1 LKNKIKVVLKPDKN
15 GNYITTTAMGEPYL
29 SNFTKYSMPSWI
41 EYCNR
46 FGLGLAVVDKE
57 LINFDDKHYK
67 KPIWQQFLIGREMQI
82 IDNSVNNICYLDTD
96 IIISPIAPNIF
107 EFHDDKKISITSLRK
122 NLPFPHD
129 IALRKMA
136 FFRNKYYDQKY
147 PLDSALFI
155 SIDNLYKYNELEVP
169 KLEDEACSGMYVFN
183 AKKYSDFFEHIFYL
197 YTKDIKTLTN
207 GGMQAHFNYHVLNNE
222 VNFLSYKF
230 QAMWVFEQAIKYPFL
245 YDNPSMDMI
254 NKCIDLALMD
264 NYFLHFAGSWH
275 ESNMWKSDGILKKE
289 SISMIKDFAS
299 YLNQP
304 VNGMPVGMVIP

>member
-1 LKNKIKVVLKPDKN
+1 LKNKIKVILKPDNN
-15 GNYITTTAMGEPYL
+15 GNYIITTAMGEPYL
-29 SNFTKYSMPSWI
+29 SNFTKYAMPSWI

-57 LINFDDKHYK
+57 LIDYDDKYYK

-107 EFHDDKKISITSLRK
+107 EFHDDNKISITSLRN
-122 NLPFPHD
+122 NLPFSYD
-129 IALRKMA
+129 IAIRKMA

-147 PLDSALFI
+147 PLDSVLFV
-155 SIDNLYKYNELEVP
+155 SNDNLFKHNNLEVP
-169 KLEDEACSGMYVFN
+169 KIVDEVCAGMYVFN
-183 AKKYSDFFEHIFYL
+183 VKKYSDFFEQVFYL

-207 GGMQAHFNYHVLNNE
+207 GGVQTHFNYHVLNNE

-230 QAMWVFEQAIKYPFL
+230 QAMWVFEQAMKYPFL
-245 YDNPSMDMI
+245 YDNPSKDMV
-254 NKCIDLALMD
+254 NRCIDSVLLD

-275 ESNMWKSDGILKKE
+275 ESNMWKSDKILEKE
-289 SISMIKDFAS
+289 SVNMIKDFAS

-304 VNGMPVGMVIP
+304 VTGEPVGMVTP

>member
-1 LKNKIKVVLKPDKN
+1 
-15 GNYITTTAMGEPYL
+15 MGEPYL
-29 SNFTKYSMPSWI
+29 SNFTKYAMPSWI

-57 LINFDDKHYK
+57 LIDYDDKYYK

-107 EFHDDKKISITSLRK
+107 EFHDDNKISITSLRN
-122 NLPFPHD
+122 NLPFSYD
-129 IALRKMA
+129 IAIRKMA

-147 PLDSALFI
+147 PLDSVLFV
-155 SIDNLYKYNELEVP
+155 SNDNLFKHNNLEVP
-169 KLEDEACSGMYVFN
+169 KIVDEVCAGMYVFN
-183 AKKYSDFFEHIFYL
+183 VKKYSDFFEQVFYL

-207 GGMQAHFNYHVLNNE
+207 GGVQTHFNYHVLNNE

-230 QAMWVFEQAIKYPFL
+230 QAMWVFEQAMKYPFL
-245 YDNPSMDMI
+245 YDNPSKDMV
-254 NKCIDLALMD
+254 NRCIDSVLLD

-275 ESNMWKSDGILKKE
+275 ESNMWKSDKILEKE
-289 SISMIKDFAS
+289 SVNMIKDFAS

-304 VNGMPVGMVIP
+304 VTGEPVGMVTP